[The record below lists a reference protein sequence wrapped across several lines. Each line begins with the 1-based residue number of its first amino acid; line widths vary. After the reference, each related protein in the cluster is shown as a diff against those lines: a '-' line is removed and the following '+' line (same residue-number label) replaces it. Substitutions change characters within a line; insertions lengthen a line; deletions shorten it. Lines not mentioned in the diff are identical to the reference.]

1 MLEKAIQIAL
11 SAHHGQVDRGGD
23 PYILHPL
30 RVMLGQKTETAKIC
44 AILHD
49 VIEDTAVTL
58 EDLRREGF
66 REDIIDTVKTLTK
79 LDGEDYEV
87 YIQRVIQNKVAC
99 QVKLM
104 DLKDNMDLSRL
115 DVALEADF
123 KRYKKYEKAKATI
136 ITALETEE

>member
-11 SAHHGQVDRGGD
+11 NAHHGQVDRGGE

-44 AILHD
+44 AVLHD

-79 LDGEDYEV
+79 LDGEDYED
-87 YIQRVIQNKVAC
+87 YIQRVVQNKVAC

-136 ITALETEE
+136 LKALETEV